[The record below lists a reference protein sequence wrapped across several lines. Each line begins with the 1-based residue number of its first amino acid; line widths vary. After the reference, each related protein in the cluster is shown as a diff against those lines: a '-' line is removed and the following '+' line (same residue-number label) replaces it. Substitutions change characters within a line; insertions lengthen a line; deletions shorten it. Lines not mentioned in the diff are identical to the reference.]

1 MSSKII
7 NYRCLNIDSSNRLWV
22 GTVEGVFVSS
32 PLPFPL
38 PTTKPLIFNILLNNR
53 REVLFEPDGFSFND
67 RSFVT
72 LKVGV
77 LDYPSVDFKLEMM
90 LKGRDTA
97 WQPVP
102 RSGILILANM
112 VSGEHTLLLRAR
124 RSGNYLTSEV
134 LEWKFSVYRIW
145 YTRIWVILLMAALLA
160 LMLWFGVHLYTLS
173 LKRNNEKL
181 ERAVWERTRETLLQK
196 ERIEAQH
203 LSIVQKNEALSEA
216 NTGLEKARAIAEEA
230 SETQKKFLAVM
241 THELRT
247 PLHAVI
253 GAAHLLIRNNPREDQ
268 HEELQILRFSAENLL
283 SLINNILDFQ
293 KIENGKVALE
303 TIPFNLKNLVDEI
316 VSALNIR
323 AKEKGIELR
332 CHLDERLPEHL
343 LGDPLRLSQIIN
355 NLTGNAMKFTEQ
367 GYVAV
372 DVIMKEQVGED
383 ILADFFIRDTGIGM
397 SRETLDSVFEIFVQ
411 GSSETTRKYG
421 GTGLGLVI
429 TKKLLELYGS
439 EIRVESEP
447 GKGSCFSFS
456 IRFREASGEEHK
468 APVSHKHY
476 EFSRFNGQ
484 RILLVED
491 NLVNKMIAGKFL
503 KDWDL
508 SFDHAINGQVALT
521 MVKEHYYDLILMDI
535 QMPEMDGY
543 QASSAIRALGST
555 YHASVPIIAL
565 TAAIRSDVSA
575 MIFRSGMNDYISK
588 PFNPV
593 DLHQKLSNYLSIG

>member
-1 MSSKII
+1 
-7 NYRCLNIDSSNRLWV
+7 
-22 GTVEGVFVSS
+22 
-32 PLPFPL
+32 
-38 PTTKPLIFNILLNNR
+38 
-53 REVLFEPDGFSFND
+53 
-67 RSFVT
+67 
-72 LKVGV
+72 
-77 LDYPSVDFKLEMM
+77 
-90 LKGRDTA
+90 
-97 WQPVP
+97 
-102 RSGILILANM
+102 
-112 VSGEHTLLLRAR
+112 
-124 RSGNYLTSEV
+124 
-134 LEWKFSVYRIW
+134 
-145 YTRIWVILLMAALLA
+145 
-160 LMLWFGVHLYTLS
+160 
-173 LKRNNEKL
+173 
-181 ERAVWERTRETLLQK
+181 
-196 ERIEAQH
+196 
-203 LSIVQKNEALSEA
+203 
-216 NTGLEKARAIAEEA
+216 
-230 SETQKKFLAVM
+230 M

-316 VSALNIR
+316 VAALNIR

-372 DVIMKEQVGED
+372 DVLMKERVGED

-397 SRETLDSVFEIFVQ
+397 SRETLDTVFEIFVQ

-456 IRFREASGEEHK
+456 IRFREAAGEEHK

-491 NLVNKMIAGKFL
+491 NLVNKVIAGKFL

-521 MVKEHYYDLILMDI
+521 MAKEHYYDLILMDI